1 MPGLPARPSIYFL
14 STSQVA
20 LPYAFRWMARIKF
33 MSKIEQVAAVLREDV
48 AKGRWSRE
56 VPGKDELSIDYGVNA
71 KTVGLA
77 MQLLEKEGVLLNQG
91 SGRPRRI
98 AKIDSSNPSLRIK
111 LLLYDKNDYALFIN
125 RDLIHELTASGHN
138 LNVVEKTQTDLGMN
152 VKRVAEYVR
161 TVQADAWIV
170 TAAPRDILEWFS
182 QQQIPTLAQFGQ
194 SNDLNISSV
203 YVDKITPMRDAV
215 KRLVELGHRR
225 IVFIARSERRKP
237 TLPKTEQAF
246 LEELESHG
254 ITTGSYHLPEW
265 ASRIPDFHRCLES
278 LFGKTPPTAMIIDES
293 VHFLAAQLF
302 LARKGIVAPRDVSMI
317 CLDQDQAFSWCD
329 PMISHIAWNR
339 KQFIG
344 CVSNWVNAISAGD
357 HNIKRMMVRAKFM
370 EGGTIGPVP
379 KR

>member
-1 MPGLPARPSIYFL
+1 
-14 STSQVA
+14 
-20 LPYAFRWMARIKF
+20 

-56 VPGKDELSIDYGVNA
+56 VPGKDELSMDYGVNT

-77 MQLLEKEGVLLNQG
+77 MQLLEKEGLLINQG

-98 AKIDSSNPSLRIK
+98 AKLDDKNQSLRIK
-111 LLLYDKNDYALFIN
+111 ILLYDRNDYALFNN
-125 RDLIHELTASGHN
+125 RDLIHELAASGHN
-138 LNVVEKTQTDLGMN
+138 VNVVEKTQSNLGMN
-152 VKRVAEYVR
+152 VKRLAEYVR
-161 TVQADAWIV
+161 SVQADAWIV

-182 QQQIPTLAQFGQ
+182 QQPIPALAQFGQ
-194 SNDLNISSV
+194 SNELNISSV
-203 YVDKITPMRDAV
+203 SIDKASPIRDAI

-225 IVFIARSERRKP
+225 IVFISRSERRKP
-237 TLPKTEQAF
+237 KLPLPEQAF
-246 LEELESHG
+246 LQELESYG

-265 ASRIPDFHRCLES
+265 SSRIPDFHRCLES

-317 CLDQDQAFSWCD
+317 CLDPDQAFSWCD
-329 PMISHIAWNR
+329 PMISHIGWNR

-344 CVSNWVNAISAGD
+344 SVSNWVNAISAGD
-357 HNIKRMMVRAKFM
+357 HSIMRMIVRAKFM
-370 EGGTIGPVP
+370 EGGTIGPVS

>member
-1 MPGLPARPSIYFL
+1 MLYESPLMG
-14 STSQVA
+14 
-20 LPYAFRWMARIKF
+20 RIKF

-56 VPGKDELSIDYGVNA
+56 IPGKDELSLDYGVNS

-77 MQLLEKEGVLLNQG
+77 MQLLEKQGVLINQG

-98 AKIDSSNPSLRIK
+98 AKHEDKNQSLQIK
-111 LLLYDKNDYALFIN
+111 ILLYDKNDYALFNN
-125 RDLIHELTASGHN
+125 RDLIHELAASGHN
-138 LNVVEKTQTDLGMN
+138 VNIAEKTQSNLGMN
-152 VKRVAEYVR
+152 VKRLAEYVSK
-161 TVQADAWIV
+161 VQADAWIV
-170 TAAPRDILEWFS
+170 TAAPREILEWFS
-182 QQQIPTLAQFGQ
+182 QQPIPALAQFGQ
-194 SNDLNISSV
+194 NHDLNISSV
-203 YVDKITPMRDAV
+203 SIDKVSPMRDAIR
-215 KRLVELGHRR
+215 RLVELGHRR

-237 TLPKTEQAF
+237 KLPLPEQAF
-246 LEELESHG
+246 LQELEAHG

-317 CLDQDQAFSWCD
+317 CLDPDQAFSWCD

-344 CVSNWVNAISAGD
+344 SVSSWVNAVSAGD
-357 HNIKRMMVRAKFM
+357 LSIRRMMVRAKFM
-370 EGGTIGPVP
+370 EGGTIGPVG